1 MIYSLRC
8 TAYLSKYETTI
19 RFRVGWFTMMP
30 MLQDLDSLAARL
42 GQLVQFTRQLQ
53 TERVALH
60 ARIKSL
66 EQERNAL
73 REQLEHRESEHQA
86 VIQRLEQH
94 DSEVDAV
101 RQQSEATHAQLRTEL
116 YPYQTQYETMKE
128 QLLSSQSDASI
139 GNASERESV

>member
-1 MIYSLRC
+1 
-8 TAYLSKYETTI
+8 
-19 RFRVGWFTMMP
+19 MMP

-86 VIQRLEQH
+86 VIQSLEQH
-94 DSEVDAV
+94 DSDVDAV
-101 RQQSEATHAQLRTEL
+101 RQQSEATHEIGR
-116 YPYQTQYETMKE
+116 
-128 QLLSSQSDASI
+128 ASWR
-139 GNASERESV
+139 ERVCQNV

>member
-86 VIQRLEQH
+86 GLQPPQQH
-94 DSEVDAV
+94 DSEVAAV
-101 RQQSEATHAQLRTEL
+101 PQQTRATRSEERPAV
-116 YPYQTQYETMKE
+116 KE
-128 QLLSSQSDASI
+128 C
-139 GNASERESV
+139 

>member
-1 MIYSLRC
+1 
-8 TAYLSKYETTI
+8 
-19 RFRVGWFTMMP
+19 MMP

-116 YPYQTQYETMKE
+116 SHYQTEYVNMKE
-128 QLLSSQSDASI
+128 QLLSCQSAVSRLHVATSTARDRVDALFIRLPSASQ
-139 GNASERESV
+139 ESPIKDRTIR